1 MMKPQDDQPLER
13 IREEQAELK
22 KRLAELD
29 RDIAALVVQ
38 REASPALDET
48 SVEPA
53 SIQPE
58 STSISRALTE
68 AKKAAIPPP
77 LPPPVGEAQ
86 IPKKEAANKLKP
98 KFAFAA
104 PQDVAP
110 AARQTATPETVPE
123 TVPETR
129 DGLELKLGT
138 YWLVR
143 IGIVMLLTGFVFLVK
158 HFLTSDEVAAGLKVT
173 ALYLLSAAL
182 LLSGAWIGKTRES
195 MRNYGEVLGAG
206 GFAAVYF
213 TTFAA
218 HKVPGLAVISS
229 PLIAGVLLLSW
240 AGVMVYIAD
249 RMRSQTL
256 AVMGVLLAYYTLL
269 IDEVSLFSL
278 FSALIL
284 SGVALVFL
292 VRNRWT
298 IVGSLS
304 LAGTYLAFAYWRFP
318 ELLSW
323 LGNASPS
330 SNSFWPAYGF
340 LICYWAV
347 FTAAVFLSDHLAEKK
362 RSALAGLNNAA
373 FLVFFGL
380 GMGRHYPDQFWI
392 FTLIAG
398 FVFLA
403 LSEVADRRLGR
414 GALLG
419 TLYLAKG
426 IVLITLAFFLKL
438 SGYSL
443 AILIAAESG
452 ALLVVATC
460 RRSKILEAASYI
472 SAVLAVFY
480 TIASEFSGP
489 EQLWFVEF
497 TDGIPALAAF
507 AQLFFFTFSAWWLRN
522 HAEGIAPEARFEPRA
537 SIYLVLGMVALL
549 FGAYSDIAN
558 DWRALV
564 FVGLG
569 AAAAA
574 LGSWRRLKLVE
585 LAVIGQAFSAVAAI
599 TFLEQLL
606 SSGAPPLAQSILVLL
621 LLLGLLHWAV
631 DTRGPLTGQGVRVFF
646 EWSFALVFVASLL
659 LTVAEHAGSLQT
671 AWLYLPGSLALPLL
685 FYGYRMRIPAL
696 AILSQAYHPFAM
708 IGFASCDHWILAL
721 FPLLLL
727 LANIFLVDNLCRRAD
742 PGNRSRNLS
751 GLLEAGQCLLR
762 VLALLFFAAF
772 VFGHLP
778 EIWQAS
784 AFALA
789 ALVVHALAI
798 RSLDRQRFVFALIL
812 LGTSAFLVLFRD
824 AWHSSGSWQ
833 TYLAALTPLG
843 LQQISRR
850 GGGLAA
856 ANTGYHRILA
866 TASVGLVW
874 LVLSIEV
881 DSIGPIGQG
890 FYLIISWTFL
900 GLLVFAVGWFLRE
913 RIYRLLSLVVV
924 ASALV
929 RLLAIEVWGLEPIA
943 RIITFILIG
952 VVLLSLGFIYTRY
965 QDKLRRIF

>member
-1 MMKPQDDQPLER
+1 MKPQDDQALER
-13 IREEQAELK
+13 IREEQAALQ
-22 KRLAELD
+22 KRLDQLE
-29 RDIAALVVQ
+29 REIAALADQ
-38 REASPALDET
+38 REASSAPDE
-48 SVEPA
+48 SSAGPA

-58 STSISRALTE
+58 STSISSALTE

-77 LPPPVGEAQ
+77 LPPSVTEAQ
-86 IPKKEAANKLKP
+86 APQKEAAKKLKL
-98 KFAFAA
+98 KSAFAA

-110 AARQTATPETVPE
+110 ATRQTATPETVPE
-123 TVPETR
+123 TVPETG

-269 IDEVSLFSL
+269 IDEVSPFSL

-284 SGVALVFL
+284 SGVALAFL

-347 FTAAVFLSDHLAEKK
+347 FTAAVFLSGHLAEKK
-362 RSALAGLNNAA
+362 RSTLAGLNNAA

-414 GALLG
+414 GTLFG

-426 IVLITLAFFLKL
+426 IGLITLAFFLKL

-443 AILIAAESG
+443 AILIAAESC
-452 ALLVVATC
+452 ALLVVATY
-460 RRSKILEAASYI
+460 RRSKVLEAASYL

-480 TIASEFSGP
+480 TIASEFGGP
-489 EQLWFVEF
+489 EKLWFVEF
-497 TDGIPALAAF
+497 TDGIPTLAAF

-537 SIYLVLGMVALL
+537 SIYLGLGMAALL

-558 DWRALV
+558 DWRSLV

-599 TFLEQLL
+599 TFLEQLV

-631 DTRGPLTGQGVRVFF
+631 DARGPLTGQGVRVFF
-646 EWSFALVFVASLL
+646 EWSFALAFVASLL
-659 LTVAEHAGSLQT
+659 LTIAEHAGPLET

-685 FYGYRMRIPAL
+685 LYGYRMRIPAL

-708 IGFASCDHWILAL
+708 IEFASRDHWILAL
-721 FPLLLL
+721 FPLVLL
-727 LANIFLVDNLCRRAD
+727 LANIFLADNLCRRAD
-742 PGNRSRNLS
+742 PANRSQKLS
-751 GLLEAGQCLLR
+751 SLLEAGLCLLR

-789 ALVVHALAI
+789 ALAVHVLAI
-798 RSLDRQRFVFALIL
+798 RYLDRQRFVFALIL

-824 AWHSSGSWQ
+824 AWHSGATWQ
-833 TYLAALTPLG
+833 TYLAALTPLAV
-843 LQQISRR
+843 QQISRR

-856 ANTGYHRILA
+856 ANTAYHRILA
-866 TASVGLVW
+866 TSSVGLVW

-881 DSIGPIGQG
+881 DSIGQG
-890 FYLIISWTFL
+890 FYLTASWTLL
-900 GLLVFAVGWFLRE
+900 GLLVFAAGWFLRE
-913 RIYRLLSLVVV
+913 RIYRLLSLAVV
-924 ASALV
+924 ASALA
-929 RLLAIEVWGLEPIA
+929 RLLALEVWNLEPIA

>member
-1 MMKPQDDQPLER
+1 MKPQDDQALER

-38 REASPALDET
+38 REASPALAET
-48 SVEPA
+48 SAEPA

-58 STSISRALTE
+58 SASISSALTE

-77 LPPPVGEAQ
+77 LPPSVTEAQ
-86 IPKKEAANKLKP
+86 APQKEAAKKLKL
-98 KFAFAA
+98 KSAFAA

-110 AARQTATPETVPE
+110 ATRQTATPETVPE
-123 TVPETR
+123 TE

-182 LLSGAWIGKTRES
+182 LLSGAWIGKTRAS

-284 SGVALVFL
+284 SGVALAFL

-347 FTAAVFLSDHLAEKK
+347 FTAAVFLSDHLTEKK
-362 RSALAGLNNAA
+362 RSTLAGSNNAA

-414 GALLG
+414 GGLLG

-426 IVLITLAFFLKL
+426 IGLITLAFFLKL

-443 AILIAAESG
+443 AILIAAESC
-452 ALLVVATC
+452 ALLVVATY
-460 RRSKILEAASYI
+460 RRSKVLEAASYL

-480 TIASEFSGP
+480 TIASEFGGP
-489 EQLWFVEF
+489 EKLWFVEF
-497 TDGIPALAAF
+497 TDGIPTLAAF

-537 SIYLVLGMVALL
+537 SIYLGLGMVALL
-549 FGAYSDIAN
+549 FGAYSDFAN
-558 DWRALV
+558 DWRSLV

-599 TFLEQLL
+599 TFLEQLV

-631 DTRGPLTGQGVRVFF
+631 DARGPLTGQGMRVFF
-646 EWSFALVFVASLL
+646 EWSFALAFVASLL
-659 LTVAEHAGSLQT
+659 LTIAEHAGPLET

-685 FYGYRMRIPAL
+685 LYGYRMRIPAL

-708 IGFASCDHWILAL
+708 MEFASRDHWILAL
-721 FPLLLL
+721 FPLVLL
-727 LANIFLVDNLCRRAD
+727 LANIFLADNLCRRAD

-751 GLLEAGQCLLR
+751 SLLEAGLCLLR

-789 ALVVHALAI
+789 ALAVHVLAI
-798 RSLDRQRFVFALIL
+798 RYLDRQRFVFALIL

-824 AWHSSGSWQ
+824 AWHSGATWQ
-833 TYLAALTPLG
+833 TYLAALTPLA

-856 ANTGYHRILA
+856 ANTAYHRILA
-866 TASVGLVW
+866 TSSVGLVW

-890 FYLIISWTFL
+890 FYLIVSWTFL
-900 GLLVFAVGWFLRE
+900 GLLVFAAGWFLRE

-924 ASALV
+924 ASALA